1 MTKSTNISRR
11 IFCGGIFSYGAV
23 EAAQP
28 IIDINLKRKP
38 IVDYS
43 NEVELASLYAGP
55 FFDIEPEV
63 NLQNSTKPP
72 HDAVDLLFDRS
83 IDLNLLNT
91 NTGENLSL
99 SLVNGVSLSDVE
111 KRKFDHFCRDW
122 RQSKQVAMDKELLNT
137 LGNICQNLS
146 TGHGSLDVEILSGF
160 RTEETNEMLRK
171 KSPYVAKNSFHK
183 RGKAL
188 DFRIPGISTS
198 VVKKIADSVVRGGLG
213 TYKNFIHVDTGPY
226 RRWIS

>member
-11 IFCGGIFSYGAV
+11 IFCCGIFSYGAV

-43 NEVELASLYAGP
+43 NEINLASLYNGP

-63 NLQNSTKPP
+63 NVNNSIQPRQV
-72 HDAVDLLFDRS
+72 AADLLFDRP
-83 IDLNLLNT
+83 IDLNFLNA

-99 SLVNGVSLSDVE
+99 RLINRVSVSDLQ
-111 KRKFDHFCRDW
+111 KHKFDHFCRDW
-122 RQSKQVAMDKELLNT
+122 RQGKQVAMDSELLNI

-146 TGHGSLDVEILSGF
+146 TDHRSLDVEILSGF

>member
-1 MTKSTNISRR
+1 MKNNLVINRR
-11 IFCGGIFSYGAV
+11 TFCLGILASGAV
-23 EAAQP
+23 EASQP
-28 IIDINLKRKP
+28 IIDITKTQSP
-38 IVDYS
+38 IIDLQ
-43 NEVELASLYAGP
+43 NKKKGFADFP
-55 FFDIEPEV
+55 QHFDIEPKFNPVIDQPFSPRSYSKSNRE
-63 NLQNSTKPP
+63 TI
-72 HDAVDLLFDRS
+72 LLALKNVHTQEEFS
-83 IDLNLLNT
+83 LNVP
-91 NTGENLSL
+91 GSL
-99 SLVNGVSLSDVE
+99 
-111 KRKFDHFCRDW
+111 KFSVKELKQFNHFCRDW
-122 RQSKQVAMDKELLNT
+122 RQGKQVAMDGELLNI

-146 TGHGSLDVEILSGF
+146 TDHRSLDVEILSGF

-213 TYKNFIHVDTGPY
+213 TYKNFIHIDTGPY